1 MAATHETNY
10 KELKLLRA
18 EIHELKNLL
27 VPEAEPEEDET
38 QLRETKKHPHPFD
51 FTQKPKK
58 AKAKPLQNHYLSTHS
73 KSAIFHLF

>member
-1 MAATHETNY
+1 MKFAKIDTSRLLSEVMTVELAA
-10 KELKLLRA
+10 
-18 EIHELKNLL
+18 
-27 VPEAEPEEDET
+27 